1 MENIPQAA
9 SFDEAVK
16 RLAAKSPVRSTLSSA
31 DWAAVPLAL
40 RERAQFSARIDNLQV
55 MQEIQDKLMQAVDL
69 QRHPKAGGRS
79 AFMDRSK
86 FIAEMR
92 QVMTGAGLDLGYEGL
107 TNPAALKR
115 LGLIYD
121 FQLTDAHEYGRWK
134 MGQDE
139 ALLEA
144 WPCQEFL
151 RVESRRKPR
160 ENWRVRWK
168 IARGQLYKGRM
179 IARKDDPVWLHP
191 ELNRFGR
198 WWPPFDYNSG
208 MGVRDVSR
216 EEAVE
221 LGVIGPDD
229 RVAPK
234 ESEFNEGLQA
244 SVRGLDTSNLQKLI
258 DYYGEGVSIGDGV
271 AVYEQEKK
279 IRELYASAIT
289 NPEPA
294 GALRLGKASA
304 RAVDLARAVG
314 VDLSDAEMQLTA
326 GQIRHIIN
334 EHGQP
339 GLLGPGSGEKRKG
352 IIPVTL
358 ADLLMLP
365 EVWRHPDDVR
375 LSEKT
380 KAGRPVL
387 LYRKKSFGNLWMVTW
402 YAHPETGLWRVSTV
416 YHSTQK
422 SAGGTPMEKTP
433 EA

>member
-40 RERAQFSARIDNLQV
+40 RERAQFSARIDNLHV

-244 SVRGLDTSNLQKLI
+244 SVRGLKPEARARLSKVFEEQIAWDGDTVRWIGAGRLIGELWDRALDDPSLKGEVLLGEVHKPVKLKLGMGYHTPMKAVHPDDLRHINDGHGVEGPRQVAVDARHVKLI
-258 DYYGEGVSIGDGV
+258 DWVMDAPDRILPPDEKHVFPGEQRKKFVKHFPGIGEYHLIV
-271 AVYEQEKK
+271 RY
-279 IRELYASAIT
+279 S
-289 NPEPA
+289 
-294 GALRLGKASA
+294 
-304 RAVDLARAVG
+304 
-314 VDLSDAEMQLTA
+314 
-326 GQIRHIIN
+326 
-334 EHGQP
+334 
-339 GLLGPGSGEKRKG
+339 EKRLS
-352 IIPVTL
+352 PVTMWIV
-358 ADLLMLP
+358 AEP
-365 EVWRHPDDVR
+365 P
-375 LSEKT
+375 SPTSKT
-380 KAGRPVL
+380 HRDNQSPAR
-387 LYRKKSFGNLWMVTW
+387 
-402 YAHPETGLWRVSTV
+402 
-416 YHSTQK
+416 
-422 SAGGTPMEKTP
+422 
-433 EA
+433 